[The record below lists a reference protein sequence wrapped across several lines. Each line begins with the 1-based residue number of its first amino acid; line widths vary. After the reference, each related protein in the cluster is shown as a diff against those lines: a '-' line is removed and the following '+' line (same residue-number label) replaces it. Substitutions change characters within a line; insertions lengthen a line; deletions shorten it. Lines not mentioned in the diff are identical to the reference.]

1 MPLYSNQIQLNS
13 DFVEGV
19 KYAFLNNDWYEFI
32 GHFGTHYASSVVYGG
47 RYFLEHTY
55 SEASMSLFASMKLD
69 INIAAKV
76 QYMQKIGA
84 ELS

>member
-1 MPLYSNQIQLNS
+1 MPLYSNQIQLNA

-19 KYAFLNNDWYEFI
+19 KFAYALGDWYEFI
-32 GHFGTHYASSVVYGG
+32 GHFGTHYASSVVFGG

-55 SEASMSLFASMKLD
+55 SEASMSLFESLKLD

-76 QYMQKIGA
+76 QY
-84 ELS
+84 L